1 MNCKTFSE
9 KFSIIVL
16 YNRFVM
22 SEIAKSALSTLRM
35 FNLLRVLRIN
45 SKDVKKVSY
54 ICIMKRFVHRGNMRL
69 AQAWIVVCVAMA
81 AVAVMSCHDHG
92 SAVDRRVV
100 DSLNWLAYT
109 LRYEK
114 LDTTAHYSQM
124 AFDRSEG
131 YDDGRAIALNNLAFV
146 QYMQMDYD
154 SSLTLYKS
162 SFAQT
167 NNSLIQAAADVGIMK
182 ICQITGRNDKFY
194 DYRNDALRKLKRIEG
209 DKDLMTAEQKHWY
222 NYTKSEYHF
231 ASATYYN
238 NIQQEGEGYRE
249 LQKVADDP
257 SLVDSDS
264 AQLAR
269 YCLLTGDYDR
279 ALEIGRRSGL
289 LYMRA
294 SALQKIADRLVNSS
308 QTADEDSV
316 PDLPLRMAQRALQY
330 FRNYG
335 SIYSR
340 AVTYLTISD
349 YYIHQNMPEVALDT
363 ATKALEFVNI
373 QHKRLYGS
381 DVEFLMPFSSTSDS
395 VSTEMRWMKAGNISC
410 AWDWIAQI
418 REHLSMVYSSLGLKR
433 QSDYNRNVY
442 LDILNATRQDRQ
454 LENQLENLE
463 GEQMGQY
470 VLVWAVAV
478 FSVLVFIALFVYIR
492 FLGKRSDQQYARDI
506 KVVEDTFRKW
516 MQDNETV
523 YSSMTEE
530 EKRIDSETYMHERHI
545 AENKRSYIDKCTSIS
560 LVYSIT
566 PFLDRAINE
575 VRKLKDSD
583 ESTEVKKERLAYLM
597 ELTDRIN
604 LYNEILSHWIKVRQG
619 IVSLN
624 IENFC
629 VQPLMDTLAKNSNTF
644 ANKGLSLSVCQTDA
658 VVKADKALTL
668 FMMNTLLDNARKYT
682 PRGGSVKIEAVQGDG
697 YVEISVSDTG
707 RGLSVDD
714 MNTIRHEKVYDSTK
728 IGDAEHDEELRQS
741 KGFGFGLMNCKGIID
756 KYRKTNPLFSV
767 CLFDV
772 ESKIGQGS
780 RFYFRL
786 PKGVMRSGIMAV
798 MLLASLSGYC
808 QPQTGVS
815 QPNDMSSDNALS
827 DYIDAAARYADSVY
841 FANIDGLYEK
851 AVAYAD
857 STLEQLNADYL
868 QQYPDAGNL
877 LSLYGDR
884 NYAELDWWNSEVNT
898 NYAIILDVRNETAV
912 AALALQDWELY
923 KYNNEIYQRL
933 YKLTNFDYALEKSV
947 TDIHKSN
954 IVRRTIIVVAVVLII
969 IGLIAFLVVYYRIH
983 LLPIFNLRQLMQ
995 FNKKLF
1001 TQKHPDLS
1009 TFIFQSINDIKQTDG
1024 VMIGILHAED
1034 SELDMQMT
1042 RNCPFAD
1049 VIGDRIS
1056 KDMHENRESSLADGR
1071 IRTFLLVPKSLDN
1084 DEGGE
1089 EGSTRNEWKGES
1101 ARNETVGVLAVV
1113 FHNPV
1118 LSENDERIIRLV
1130 AQQTATYIYYAN
1142 VKVENQQNLLQL
1154 KDDEN
1159 RRTEREENGLHIQN
1173 MVLDNCLSAIKHE
1186 TMYYPNRIK
1195 QILSAIDFDSK
1206 DNEKNDGEMKDR
1218 VDALDELINY
1228 YKDVFSLLS
1237 SCAAKQLDHVMFKRK
1252 TIPVTT
1258 LAQYAEKTMR
1268 RLARKKDVD
1277 IDFKVDAP
1285 SDLSVVGDVN
1295 MLEYLV
1301 DNIIE
1306 SLLQCEDNGS
1316 VKLGF
1321 SYDDGMVRLRFVDCR
1336 TRKND
1341 AELATLFYPEHL
1353 KYDEQEDRLV
1363 GVEYLVCRQIVREH
1377 DEYGGNRRCR
1387 INVANC
1393 DEGYEIVVVLNGQT
1407 NNCRM
1412 A

>member
-1 MNCKTFSE
+1 M
-9 KFSIIVL
+9 
-16 YNRFVM
+16 
-22 SEIAKSALSTLRM
+22 
-35 FNLLRVLRIN
+35 
-45 SKDVKKVSY
+45 
-54 ICIMKRFVHRGNMRL
+54 NMRL
-69 AQAWIVVCVAMA
+69 TQTWIAVCMAMVAVV
-81 AVAVMSCHDHG
+81 VMSCQDHG

-114 LDTTAHYSQM
+114 LDTTAYYSQM
-124 AFDRSEG
+124 AFDCSEG
-131 YDDGRAIALNNLAFV
+131 YNDGRAIALNNLAFV

-154 SSLTLYKS
+154 SSLTLYKN

-167 NNSLIQAAADVGIMK
+167 NNSLVQAAADVGIMK

-194 DYRNDALRKLKRIEG
+194 DYRNDALRKLKRIED
-209 DKDLMTAEQKHWY
+209 DKDLMTAEQKRWY

-238 NIQQEGEGYRE
+238 NIQQEDEGYRE

-264 AQLAR
+264 AQLSR

-289 LYMRA
+289 IYMKA
-294 SALQKIADRLVNSS
+294 SALQKIADRLVNSMQGANRQTES
-308 QTADEDSV
+308 SQSRDQQGNSTQQGNSNQTADEDSV

-330 FRNYG
+330 FRDYG

-418 REHLSMVYSSLGLKR
+418 REHLSMVYSCLGLKR

-478 FSVLVFIALFVYIR
+478 FSVLVFISIFVYIR

-516 MQDNETV
+516 MQDNELI

-575 VRKLKDSD
+575 VRKLKGPD
-583 ESTEVKKERLAYLM
+583 ESAEVKKERLSYLM

-624 IENFC
+624 IENFR
-629 VQPLMDTLAKNSNTF
+629 VQPLMDTMTKNNNTF
-644 ANKGLSLSVCQTDA
+644 ANKGLSLSVCRTDA

-682 PRGGSVKIEAVQGDG
+682 PRGGRVKIEAVQGDG

-707 RGLSVDD
+707 RGLSADD

-786 PKGVMRSGIMAV
+786 PKGVMRSVITAAMF
-798 MLLASLSGYC
+798 LASLAGYS
-808 QPQTGVS
+808 VS
-815 QPNDMSSDNALS
+815 QNDEAQLETTQLS
-827 DYIDAAARYADSVY
+827 DAQQGVAQPDYIGAAARYADSVY

-868 QQYPDAGNL
+868 QQYPDGDKV
-877 LSLYGDR
+877 LSLHGDR
-884 NYAELDWWNSEVNT
+884 NYAELDWWNSKVNT

-912 AALALQDWELY
+912 AALALQDRELY

-947 TDIHKSN
+947 NDIHKNN

-1009 TFIFQSINDIKQTDG
+1009 DFIFQSINDVKQTDG

-1034 SELDMQMT
+1034 SDLDMQMT
-1042 RNCPFAD
+1042 RDCPFAD

-1056 KDMHENRESSLADGR
+1056 KDMHENRESALADGR

-1084 DEGGE
+1084 DEGG
-1089 EGSTRNEWKGES
+1089 GGEQIQ
-1101 ARNETVGVLAVV
+1101 NETVGILAVV
-1113 FHNPV
+1113 LHNPV
-1118 LSENDERIIRLV
+1118 LSENDERIIRFV

-1159 RRTEREENGLHIQN
+1159 RRTKREENGLHIQN

-1206 DNEKNDGEMKDR
+1206 DGEMKER

-1237 SCAAKQLDHVMFKRK
+1237 SCAAKQLDNVMFKRK

-1258 LAQYAEKTMR
+1258 LSQYAEKTMR
-1268 RLARKKDVD
+1268 RFARKKDVD
-1277 IDFKVDAP
+1277 IEFKVDAP
-1285 SDLSVVGDVN
+1285 NGLSVVGDMN

-1306 SLLQCEDNGS
+1306 SILQCEDDGS
-1316 VKLGF
+1316 VKLSF
-1321 SYDDGMVRLRFVDCR
+1321 SYDDGMVRLCFVDCR
-1336 TRKND
+1336 TRKNN

-1387 INVANC
+1387 INVTNC
-1393 DEGYEIVVVLNGQT
+1393 EEGYEIVVVLNGLANKNRT
-1407 NNCRM
+1407 D
-1412 A
+1412 